1 MTAIL
6 ETIWATV
13 VGGMLIVSILSGL
26 FTIQTTAMNLEM
38 QVSLNDIS
46 EEVTSILNNEILAR
60 VGSGVDPDS
69 TMITT
74 AKSNEFEFKGRLAQE
89 TAVATIKLVQED
101 STASGYPLKVY
112 QNGSLIMGPFWL
124 SDSLEVNYYKADDTE
139 LRSPVT
145 TCTDSIRY
153 ARIKLD
159 FFQKGIN
166 KENFE
171 VNLKSQIVL
180 WQYFYNMF
188 L

>member
-13 VGGMLIVSILSGL
+13 IGGMLIVSILNGL

-38 QVSLNDIS
+38 QVTLNQIS
-46 EEVTSILNNEILAR
+46 EDVTSLINDDILAR

-69 TMITT
+69 TIILTATT
-74 AKSNEFEFKGRLAQE
+74 NEFEFKGRLAEE
-89 TAVATIKLVQED
+89 TAVSTIKLVQED

-112 QNGSLIMGPFWL
+112 QDNILIMGPFWL
-124 SDSLEVNYYKADDTE
+124 ADSLDINYFKTDDTE
-139 LRSPVT
+139 LSTPVT
-145 TCTDSIRY
+145 TYLDSIRY
-153 ARIKLD
+153 ASFKMEYYR
-159 FFQKGIN
+159 KGID

-171 VNLKSQIVL
+171 TNLKSQIVF
-180 WQYFYNMF
+180 WRYFYNMF

>member
-74 AKSNEFEFKGRLAQE
+74 AKSNEFEFKGR
-89 TAVATIKLVQED
+89 
-101 STASGYPLKVY
+101 
-112 QNGSLIMGPFWL
+112 
-124 SDSLEVNYYKADDTE
+124 
-139 LRSPVT
+139 
-145 TCTDSIRY
+145 
-153 ARIKLD
+153 
-159 FFQKGIN
+159 
-166 KENFE
+166 
-171 VNLKSQIVL
+171 
-180 WQYFYNMF
+180 
-188 L
+188 